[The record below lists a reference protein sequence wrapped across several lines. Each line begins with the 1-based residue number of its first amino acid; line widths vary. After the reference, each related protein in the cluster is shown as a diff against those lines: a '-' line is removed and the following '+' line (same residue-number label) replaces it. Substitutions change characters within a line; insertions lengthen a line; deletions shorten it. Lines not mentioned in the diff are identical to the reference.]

1 MLSIFLWMNNVL
13 TAIRRRAA
21 LLLFALL
28 CWGVLPA
35 AAAQQP
41 PQEQP
46 KKFDEYVP
54 ASQLPPTEQIPAV
67 RLVVGAYSFVIVVVF
82 LYMVSV
88 ARRLNTVQH
97 EVARL
102 EADVKRTGRA

>member
-1 MLSIFLWMNNVL
+1 
-13 TAIRRRAA
+13 
-21 LLLFALL
+21 
-28 CWGVLPA
+28 
-35 AAAQQP
+35 
-41 PQEQP
+41 
-46 KKFDEYVP
+46 
-54 ASQLPPTEQIPAV
+54 
-67 RLVVGAYSFVIVVVF
+67 VF